1 VFEGERQLTK
11 DNNLLGKFDLT
22 NIPPAPRGVPQ
33 IEVTFEIDANGILR
47 VSAQDKGTGKSES
60 VSITNFNDRQRLSPD
75 EIDRMIADAERFAE
89 EDKALKEKIEAKNA
103 LENYIYSL
111 KNSVNDDKQLGEK
124 LSAEDKKTILDA
136 LKTKSAWMDNH
147 ATSAVK
153 EDFDEQKAEL
163 EAIVNPITSKLYG
176 NTGGGSAAAD
186 HDEL

>member
-1 VFEGERQLTK
+1 MTK

-60 VSITNFNDRQRLSPD
+60 VSITNFNDRSRLSGE

-89 EDKALKEKIEAKNA
+89 EDKALKEKIEAKNS

-111 KNSVNDDKQLGEK
+111 KNSVNDEEQLGAK
-124 LSAEDKKTILDA
+124 LEAEDKKTILDA
-136 LKTKSAWMDNH
+136 VKTKSDWLDSNSVS
-147 ATSAVK
+147 ATK
-153 EDFDEQKAEL
+153 EDLEEQKAEL

-176 NTGGGSAAAD
+176 SSGGGGGGAGGGPAAD